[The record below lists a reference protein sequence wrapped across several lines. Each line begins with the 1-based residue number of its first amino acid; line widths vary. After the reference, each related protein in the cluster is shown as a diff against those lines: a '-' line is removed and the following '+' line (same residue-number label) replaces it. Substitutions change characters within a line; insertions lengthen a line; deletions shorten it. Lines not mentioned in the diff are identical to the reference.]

1 MLRTS
6 FFLLPLIALLTTPAA
21 TAETPLADRVEQSIA
36 GAAKYILSRQKDD
49 GHWRCDATQG
59 TQSKNMKAGQTAQ
72 AVYALLAGDVS
83 VHDKRI
89 EKALDWLIA
98 NPEPRTYTLGFAASA
113 MAIAARK
120 AGGEEA
126 SKYQQCLE
134 KYIRVLCASVSASG
148 HPYVL
153 QDSMGSLSNDHI
165 GALGLWAG
173 VRNRI
178 EVPINYWRFATKH
191 WTRLQKDDG
200 GWPYL
205 RGKDKRTGFA
215 NDKKSPSVS
224 MTAGGLATLYVCN
237 DILNAEQFLGCGGN
251 EISPA
256 IRKGLGWMEKN
267 YGRLFK
273 KNHGERMI
281 TYTLYAVERTAL
293 ACGYRSFGGYDW
305 YKTGCE
311 YLFRN
316 QRKDGA
322 FITGPKGKF
331 RGNTYVAP
339 TAFALLFLVRGRQP
353 VALSKLRYNGDWNNR
368 PRAMAYLTR
377 WMSREFEQDFNWQ
390 IIRIDTDVNNWHDS
404 PALVITGSRKPDFSD
419 EHIEKLRRY
428 VYQGGMIL
436 SVAECAGKP
445 FGDGMIAAYKKMFP
459 DYRLLDVD
467 KHELRTKDVLF
478 DIRKNIPLQMIY
490 NGARPLAIHIPDDLA
505 RFWQLNRP
513 LTAKDQFRIAAN
525 LVRYAGGAI
534 AALPRR
540 GTMIWPGPKKFDPAA
555 SISVMRLKHGGNH
568 DPEPLAWQRFSR
580 LMGGKY
586 KIAVDVTGPFPAAE
600 LAAAKPDLAV
610 ITGTGKL
617 AFSPEDRKHLASFVK
632 GGGTLF
638 VDAAGGDKPFTLSAI
653 KTIDALFDGA
663 RLRPMAASEK
673 LFAAGGMKIERFRY
687 RSRTANDRGGS
698 LRLQAVRLD
707 GRNAVIFSEDD
718 VTTALTGCGSYA
730 VYGFDPDSAFAL
742 MRNVVAMAGGIDNV
756 EKPGG

>member
-1 MLRTS
+1 MARTRMCL
-6 FFLLPLIALLTTPAA
+6 FLLITLLATTAR
-21 TAETPLADRVEQSIA
+21 TAEKPLPEQVEESIA
-36 GAAKYILSRQKDD
+36 RAVTYVFSRQKND
-49 GHWRCDATQG
+49 GHWECDATQG
-59 TQSKNMKAGQTAQ
+59 TQSKNMKVGQTAQ
-72 AVYALLAGDVS
+72 AVYALLASDVS

-98 NPEPRTYTLGFAASA
+98 HPEPRTYTLGFAASA

-120 AGGEEA
+120 AGGTA
-126 SKYQQCLE
+126 AATYQQCLE
-134 KYIRVLCASVSASG
+134 KYVRVLCASVRPSG

-173 VRNRI
+173 VRNRV
-178 EVPINYWRFATKH
+178 EVPTNYWRFATKH
-191 WTRLQKDDG
+191 WTRLQHDDG
-200 GWPYL
+200 GWPYV
-205 RGKDKRTGFA
+205 RGKDKRTSFA

-224 MTAGGLATLYVCN
+224 MTAGGLATLYVCS

-256 IRKGLGWMEKN
+256 IQKGLGWMEKN

-273 KNHGERMI
+273 KSHGERMI

-305 YKTGCE
+305 YNTGCA
-311 YLFRN
+311 YLFKN

-322 FITGPKGKF
+322 FITGSKGKF
-331 RGNTYVAP
+331 RGDTYVAP
-339 TAFALLFLVRGRQP
+339 TSFALLFLVRGRQP
-353 VALSKLRYNGDWNNR
+353 VAISKLRYKGDWNNR

-404 PALVITGSRKPDFSD
+404 PILVITGSRKPDFSD

-428 VYQGGMIL
+428 VYQGGMIV

-445 FGDGMIAAYKKMFP
+445 FGEGMIAAYKKMFP
-459 DYRLLDVD
+459 DYPVLDIGR
-467 KHELRTKDVLF
+467 HELRTKEVLF
-478 DIRKNIPLQMIY
+478 DIQKNIPLQMVY
-490 NGARPLAIHIPDDLA
+490 NGARPLAIHVPDDLA

-534 AALPRR
+534 TALPRR
-540 GTMIWPGPKKFDPAA
+540 GTMIWPAPGKFKPAA
-555 SISVMRLKHGGNH
+555 TVSVMRLKHGGNH

-580 LMGGKY
+580 LMGRNY
-586 KIAVDVTGPFPAAE
+586 QIAVDVTGPSPAAE
-600 LAAAKPDLAV
+600 LAAATPDLAV

-617 AFSPEDRKHLASFVK
+617 LLSAEDRKHVASYVK

-638 VDAAGGDKPFTLSAI
+638 VDAAGGDKPFALSAI

-673 LFAAGGMKIERFRY
+673 LFTAGGTKIERFRY
-687 RSRTANDRGGS
+687 RSRTADERGGS
-698 LRLQAVRLD
+698 LRLQTIRLD
-707 GRNAVIFSEDD
+707 GRTAVIFSEDD

-730 VYGFDPDSAFAL
+730 VYGFDPDCAFAL
-742 MRNVVAMAGGIDNV
+742 MRNVTAMAGDIDNLR
-756 EKPGG
+756 KPGG